1 MVMEWMRRIRSVFN
15 LSELA
20 MIRYQ
25 GILLLFFCFL
35 VKLAAAQEPFS
46 DTANGIKLV
55 PLKINSRYNDYSPL
69 VYENQLIF
77 CSNNRN
83 TLIPYYS
90 QATGEML
97 DHILITDIK
106 GENLFSAPQLLLKN
120 FPARSMQ
127 GPATISRDGKV
138 LYFTGSCMLNEQG
151 CESGKSKKLRI
162 YKTEFD
168 DAKKQWNPVTEFP
181 YNLTNYS
188 VGHPALSPDGTVM
201 IFASNQPGGFG
212 KSDLYITRQQNGRW
226 TKPKNMGPAI
236 NTSSNESFPY
246 ISKDNVLYF
255 SSDRPGGLGK
265 FDLYAAPGIGDS
277 IQKKATNLGAP
288 FNSAFD
294 DFGYTEGLD
303 ESSGY
308 LSSNRKNGQDDD
320 IYYFTSL
327 HPECVEPVEYP
338 FCYTFF
344 EEGTLNDE
352 SLPLVYEWDLGDGN
366 RKRGLEI
373 NHCYER
379 PGNYIINLNIID
391 TTTGVVFF
399 NEASYDFE
407 VRKLTQAHMDIGGE
421 MLADKLMEF
430 RAENAN
436 IPNCSLTSYY
446 WDFGDGGQSEGIS
459 VLHVYEQNG
468 EFEVVLTLKG
478 KTLDTRTDCQAC
490 VHRKIQIGPKD
501 KKNTQLA
508 GLTERAAEATRVGQR
523 NMDTDSLTYK
533 VELMTSR
540 YPLGTDSSIFSELA
554 VSEYKDQDLY
564 RYVVGNERDLS
575 TAYPLFADVREKG
588 FTDARI
594 VAFKGGKIITG
605 KDTSSFGKTSV
616 TRSFTQIEGKIIDVF
631 GKALCAE
638 IILENLTTG
647 EVLGRIY
654 SDPADGRFYIILPNE
669 ELYGFFA
676 ELKGYYSVSNYIDLR
691 NEKRNLEIKKD
702 IEMVSIEE
710 MNDLSVAVR
719 LNNIFFAPNE
729 YRLKKESYPEL
740 NRLVRLIRNEPGAS
754 IEIAGHTDN
763 SGNKDYNTVLSEKRA
778 TAVKEYL
785 VHMGIDASR
794 IMVTGYGDQKPVA
807 SNNSERG
814 KLLNRRVEFRLIYN

>member
-1 MVMEWMRRIRSVFN
+1 
-15 LSELA
+15 
-20 MIRYQ
+20 MICYQ
-25 GILLLFFCFL
+25 SILLLFFCFL
-35 VKLAAAQEPFS
+35 IKSASAQEAYS
-46 DTANGIKLV
+46 DTANGIKLI
-55 PLKINSRYNDYSPL
+55 PLMINSRYNEYSPL
-69 VYENQLIF
+69 VYDNRLIF

-90 QATGEML
+90 QTTGEML
-97 DHILITDIK
+97 DHIFVADIK
-106 GENLFSAPQLLLKN
+106 GENLFSSPQFLLKN

-127 GPATISRDGKV
+127 GPATMSQDGQV
-138 LYFTGSCMLNEQG
+138 LYFTGSCMLDEPG
-151 CESGKSKKLRI
+151 CESGKSKKLKI

-168 DAKKQWNPVTEFP
+168 RVKQQWSSVVEFP

-212 KSDLYITRQQNGRW
+212 KSDLYITHQHNGRW
-226 TKPKNMGPAI
+226 SKPKNMGPAI
-236 NTSSNESFPY
+236 NTSSSESFPY

-265 FDLYAAPGIGDS
+265 FDLYAAPGIRDS
-277 IQKKATNLGAP
+277 IQKKATNLGKP
-288 FNSAFD
+288 FNSAYD
-294 DFGYTEGLD
+294 DLGYTEGLG

-308 LSSNRKNGQDDD
+308 VSSNRKNGQDYD

-327 HPECVEPVEYP
+327 HPECVEPVKYP

-344 EEGTLNDE
+344 EEGTLKDE

-366 RKRGLEI
+366 KQQGLEI
-373 NHCYER
+373 NHCFER
-379 PGNYIINLNIID
+379 PGNYAISLNIVD
-391 TTTGVVFF
+391 TLTGAVFF
-399 NEASYDFE
+399 NEVSYDFE
-407 VRKLTQAHMDIGGE
+407 VPKLTQAHMDIRGE
-421 MLADKLMEF
+421 MRADKLTEF
-430 RAENAN
+430 NAENAH
-436 IPNCSLTSYY
+436 IPNCNLNSYY
-446 WDFGDGGQSEGIS
+446 WDFGDGGQSEGVS
-459 VLHVYEQNG
+459 VLHVYEQSG
-468 EFEVVLTLKG
+468 DFEVVLTVKG
-478 KTLDTRTDCQAC
+478 KTFDTGTDCQAC
-490 VHRKIQIGPKD
+490 VHQKIHIGDESRKD
-501 KKNTQLA
+501 DLLA
-508 GLTERAAEATRVGQR
+508 VKIEKATEVSKGGKLFK
-523 NMDTDSLTYK
+523 DTDSLTYK

-540 YPLGTDSSIFSELA
+540 YPLGTDSSIFQELL

-564 RYVVGNERDLS
+564 RYVIGDERDLA

-605 KDTSSFGKTSV
+605 KDTSTFRKTSV
-616 TRSFTQIEGKIIDVF
+616 TRSFTQIEGKIVDVF
-631 GKALCAE
+631 GKALSAE
-638 IILENLTTG
+638 IILENLTSG
-647 EVLGRIY
+647 EVLSRIY

-691 NEKRNLEIKKD
+691 NEKRNLEIKKN

-740 NRLVRLIRNEPGAS
+740 NRLVSLVRNEPGAS
-754 IEIAGHTDN
+754 IEISGHTDN
-763 SGNKDYNTVLSEKRA
+763 SGNKDYNLVLSEKRA
-778 TAVKEYL
+778 IAVKEYL
-785 VHMGIDASR
+785 VYMGIDASR
-794 IMVTGYGDQKPVA
+794 IVVNGYGDQKPVA
-807 SNNSERG
+807 NNNSERG
-814 KLLNRRVEFRLIYN
+814 RLLNRRVEFRLIYN